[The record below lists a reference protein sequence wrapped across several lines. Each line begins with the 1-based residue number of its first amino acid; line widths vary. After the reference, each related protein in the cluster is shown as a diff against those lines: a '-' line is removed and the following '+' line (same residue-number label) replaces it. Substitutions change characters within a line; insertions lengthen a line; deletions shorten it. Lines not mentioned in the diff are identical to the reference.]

1 MSPDYMKP
9 ANAAAS
15 GPGSASGVTA
25 QEPYPPYT
33 VEFNGAGM
41 TGPILVSGPHT
52 FALTQGSESMTVSL
66 TRKDADGKPNLAI
79 TFGTVPPPT
88 SV

>member
-1 MSPDYMKP
+1 
-9 ANAAAS
+9 
-15 GPGSASGVTA
+15 
-25 QEPYPPYT
+25 
-33 VEFNGAGM
+33 
-41 TGPILVSGPHT
+41 
-52 FALTQGSESMTVSL
+52 MTVSL

>member
-15 GPGSASGVTA
+15 GTGSASGVTA

-41 TGPILVSGPHT
+41 TGPR
-52 FALTQGSESMTVSL
+52 SL
-66 TRKDADGKPNLAI
+66 SPREAI
-79 TFGTVPPPT
+79 R
-88 SV
+88 